1 MTKTNMFRSHTLPQ
15 LRGALA
21 LNELAVEQAIASVNL
36 VRSEIARREN
46 AKIRAKQAAAGT
58 KQLQVTSLRKGME
71 LKVYGGFSKITQ
83 IGVSH
88 QFFERHS
95 ARHVVLANGKTRNL
109 SISDRVTVK
118 A

>member
-1 MTKTNMFRSHTLPQ
+1 MFRSHSLPQ

-21 LNELAVEQAIASVNL
+21 HREAAVEQAIAAVNL

-46 AKIRAKQAAAGT
+46 AKARAKQAAAGT
-58 KQLQVTSLRKGME
+58 KTLQVTSLRKGME
-71 LKVYGGFSKITQ
+71 LKVRGGFSKITH

-88 QFFERHS
+88 RFFDRHS
-95 ARHVVLANGKTRNL
+95 AKHVVLANGTARNL
-109 SISDRVTVK
+109 SNDDRVTVK